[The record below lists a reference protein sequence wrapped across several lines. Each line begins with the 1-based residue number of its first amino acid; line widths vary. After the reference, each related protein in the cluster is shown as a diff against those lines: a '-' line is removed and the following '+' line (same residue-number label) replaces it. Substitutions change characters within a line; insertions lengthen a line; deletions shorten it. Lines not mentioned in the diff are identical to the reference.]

1 MNCRAGRGTPQSE
14 SLEPL
19 PAANAPVR
27 HGAQYGS
34 RPVWRAPAGFDGRP
48 TAVSP
53 SIDSQRL
60 PKVGMDMFRLCRL
73 DGHVL
78 LIEEMN
84 KVTGDRQIAISNF
97 RCVPGGLQ
105 MGTERSQARMN

>member
-1 MNCRAGRGTPQSE
+1 M
-14 SLEPL
+14 
-19 PAANAPVR
+19 
-27 HGAQYGS
+27 
-34 RPVWRAPAGFDGRP
+34 
-48 TAVSP
+48 SP

-60 PKVGMDMFRLCRL
+60 PKVGTDMFRLCRL

-97 RCVPGGLQ
+97 RCVPGRLQ
-105 MGTERSQARMN
+105 MGTELSQAGMNIDEHLLGDLQGVPCRTGSDYVKQKSLQSNTRRVQPRLLRIIRSFT